1 MKMRRH
7 NNIRIYFDIMIF
19 KMLRQ
24 KPYEIV
30 LLSFLLKN
38 RLFINSSRYH
48 MIYVSSAFSA
58 SSTWHRF
65 TPSLRSGTGQNS
77 IWDTLLLNRGRSEIN
92 FYYVPERSYHSNFF
106 SKYAFRSSILIL
118 SCSMVSR
125 SRTVTAPSSSDSKSY
140 VTQKGVPISS

>member
-38 RLFINSSRYH
+38 RLFINPSRYH
-48 MIYVSSAFSA
+48 MIYVGSAFSA
-58 SSTWHRF
+58 SSTRHCF
-65 TPSLRSGTGQNS
+65 TPFPMIRDRAKFSLGH
-77 IWDTLLLNRGRSEIN
+77 L
-92 FYYVPERSYHSNFF
+92 
-106 SKYAFRSSILIL
+106 
-118 SCSMVSR
+118 
-125 SRTVTAPSSSDSKSY
+125 DS
-140 VTQKGVPISS
+140 